1 MFLDPLF
8 KLMAEKQAS
17 DMFFTAGA
25 PIQIKI
31 NGVVMPV
38 NAQVLDPA
46 SVKKIAYDVMSEEQ
60 AKEYEKTLEMNFA
73 VGRADLGSFRLNIF
87 RQRGAVAI
95 VIRFIKPDIP
105 SIE

>member
-17 DMFFTAGA
+17 DLFFTAGA

-31 NGVVMPV
+31 NGVVMPI

-46 SVKKIAYDVMSEEQ
+46 GGEENRLRGDV
-60 AKEYEKTLEMNFA
+60 
-73 VGRADLGSFRLNIF
+73 
-87 RQRGAVAI
+87 RGADQG
-95 VIRFIKPDIP
+95 IREIR
-105 SIE
+105 SR